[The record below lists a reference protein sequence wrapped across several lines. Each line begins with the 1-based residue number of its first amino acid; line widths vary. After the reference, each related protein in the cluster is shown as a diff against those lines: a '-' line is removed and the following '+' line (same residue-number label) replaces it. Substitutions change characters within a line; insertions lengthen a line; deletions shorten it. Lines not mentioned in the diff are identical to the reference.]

1 MIENTK
7 MNKWAMDRVLEIL
20 IHSVLN
26 RLSSS
31 NPFFQGS
38 GIYVEEMT
46 ERLKSQMPRITSAKQ
61 CFPRTIGLILI
72 WTHWDWGIMHKTCNV
87 QARQNPIMENQ
98 KWAQSS
104 MSHQGGFCTWYL
116 VGEVK
121 SVSLS
126 TDEESSKKPKKWF
139 HLHPVLWIDKFPI
152 ANYKSMSN

>member
-1 MIENTK
+1 
-7 MNKWAMDRVLEIL
+7 MNKREMDRVLEIL
-20 IHSVLN
+20 KHSILD

-38 GIYVEEMT
+38 GIYMLK
-46 ERLKSQMPRITSAKQ
+46 RWQKDYKSQMPCITSTRQ

-87 QARQNPIMENQ
+87 QARQNSIMENQ

-104 MSHQGGFCTWYL
+104 MSYQGGFCTWYL

-126 TDEESSKKPKKWF
+126 TDEESSKKRKKLF
-139 HLHPVLWIDKFPI
+139 HLHQVLWINNFPI